1 MNSCIV
7 VCPFIADEIEDPSSP
22 VHCFIPISSQHDSA
36 IDYHH
41 QFHVAT
47 PIRQNPTQN
56 AVRERRK
63 KWKQERS
70 MCVQITVSLS
80 NIAYCCVS

>member
-1 MNSCIV
+1 MNTCIV

-36 IDYHH
+36 IDYDH

-47 PIRQNPTQN
+47 PVRQNPTQN
-56 AVRERRK
+56 AARERRK
-63 KWKQERS
+63 KGKQIKQGKRKK
-70 MCVQITVSLS
+70 
-80 NIAYCCVS
+80 

>member
-1 MNSCIV
+1 MNTYIV

-41 QFHVAT
+41 QLHVAT
-47 PIRQNPTQN
+47 AVRQNLTQN
-56 AVRERRK
+56 PAKKRRK
-63 KWKQERS
+63 KWKQK
-70 MCVQITVSLS
+70 
-80 NIAYCCVS
+80 NK